1 METHFSNEEMEKLYD
16 EIARVEQMCLELITQ
31 QAITQKAI
39 TQKEVM
45 TVDDVCEFLGFKK
58 SYIYKLTHLRDIPYY
73 KPEGKVLFFKRSEIT
88 DWVLRNRHKTVRELE
103 SDAATYGALH
113 KRK

>member
-16 EIARVEQMCLELITQ
+16 EIARVEQMCLELMTQ
-31 QAITQKAI
+31 QAITK
-39 TQKEVM
+39 KEVM

-58 SYIYKLTHLRDIPYY
+58 SYIYKLTHERKIPFY
-73 KPEGKVLFFKRSEIT
+73 KPEGKMIFFKRSEMT
-88 DWVLRNRHKTVRELE
+88 VWVLRNRHKTVSELE
-103 SDAATYGALH
+103 SDAATYVALH

>member
-16 EIARVEQMCLELITQ
+16 EIARVEQMCLELMTQ
-31 QAITQKAI
+31 QAITQQAI

-58 SYIYKLTHLRDIPYY
+58 SYIYKLTHEGKIPFY
-73 KPEGKVLFFKRSEIT
+73 KPEGKMIFFKRSEMT
-88 DWVLRNRHKTVRELE
+88 VWVFRNRHKTLSELE
-103 SDAATYGALH
+103 SDAATFVALH